1 MMASPERLLDIS
13 SASAITGAVS
23 NSGKLAKVLKAS
35 RLAASLSLRE
45 VEKETGISN
54 AYLSQLENGRTRNPS
69 PHVLSKLANVYRVAY
84 SELMEAAG
92 YPAAHELG
100 SLGIRVAMLAGG
112 LDLREQ
118 REVASFIEA
127 LIARRKR

>member
-1 MMASPERLLDIS
+1 MNASSKRLLDIS
-13 SASAITGAVS
+13 SGSAITGSVS

-35 RLAASLSLRE
+35 RLTASLSLRD

-54 AYLSQLENGRTRNPS
+54 AYLSQLENGRTRSPS
-69 PHVLSKLANVYRVAY
+69 PHVLSKLARVYRVAY

-92 YPAAHELG
+92 YPAAHDLG
-100 SLGIRVAMLAGG
+100 SLDIRVAMLAGG

-118 REVASFIEA
+118 REVASFIET
-127 LIARRKR
+127 LIARRRR